1 MGRLYTAKMDQPKDL
16 LSIGAFA
23 NLTRLSLKALRLYD
37 QLGLLQP
44 RFVDLQSGY
53 RFYGVDQLSSA
64 RMIRNMREMDMPL
77 ATIRRVLATWASSPE
92 QAEVLAGEYAEM
104 REQQARQIRQQ
115 VQQFIRQLQQE
126 QNPMS
131 PEVNIKQ
138 IAPQQVLSA
147 TYHIKINKLE
157 ETIRKTRE
165 SMVAML
171 QEQNVEASE
180 SPFGIFHG
188 AINEQ
193 EDGPLEICLP
203 VNGQVKGKGD
213 IQVKVLGGGSAA
225 CVMMLGTQTD
235 FPAIL
240 GAYDAAADWIQ
251 MNGHEM
257 ASPPWEIWHSNKPGD
272 EKMEIIWL
280 FK

>member
-1 MGRLYTAKMDQPKDL
+1 MTQPNEL

-23 NLTRLSLKALRLYD
+23 NLTRLSIKALRLYD

-44 RFVDLQSGY
+44 QWVDPQSGY
-53 RFYGVDQLSSA
+53 RFYGVDQLTSA

-77 ATIRRVLATWASSPE
+77 ATIRQVLAAWAASPE
-92 QAEVLAGEYAEM
+92 QAEALAQAYANL
-104 REQQARQIRQQ
+104 REQEAGQIRARVQQFVQQIRQ
-115 VQQFIRQLQQE
+115 E
-126 QNPMS
+126 NNPMS
-131 PEVNIKQ
+131 LEVNIKQ
-138 IAPQQVLSA
+138 LAPQQVLSA
-147 TYHIKINKLE
+147 IYHIKINKLE
-157 ETIRKTRE
+157 ETIRKSRD
-165 SMVAML
+165 AMSAL
-171 QEQNVEASE
+171 LKEQQVEASD
-180 SPFGIFHG
+180 SPLGIFHG

-203 VNGQVKGKGD
+203 VNGQVEGKGD
-213 IQVKVLGGGSAA
+213 IQVKVLEGGDAA
-225 CVMMLGTQTD
+225 CVMTVGPQTD

-251 MNGHEM
+251 KNGHEM
-257 ASPPWEIWHSNKPGD
+257 AASPREIWHSNQPGA

>member
-1 MGRLYTAKMDQPKDL
+1 MDQSKNL

-23 NLTRLSLKALRLYD
+23 NLTRLSIKALRLYD

-44 RFVDLQSGY
+44 LHVDPQTGY
-53 RFYGVDQLSSA
+53 RYYGVDQLSSA

-77 ATIRRVLATWASSPE
+77 ATIRQVLTALPSLPA
-92 QAEVLAGEYAEM
+92 QAEALLREYVEM
-104 REQQARQIRQQ
+104 REEQVEQIRGQ
-115 VQQFIRQLQQE
+115 VQQFIQQIQQE

-131 PEVNIKQ
+131 FEVKVKS
-138 IAPQQVLSA
+138 IAPQQVLSI
-147 TYHIKINKLE
+147 THHIKINKLDV
-157 ETIRKTRE
+157 TIRKSLE
-165 SMVAML
+165 IMYAML
-171 QEQNVEASE
+171 VEQKVEAAD

-203 VNGQVKGKGD
+203 VNGQITGKGNV
-213 IQVKVLGGGSAA
+213 QVKQLQGSEAA
-225 CVMMLGTQTD
+225 CVMTVGAETD
-235 FPAIL
+235 FPDIL

-251 MNGHEM
+251 KNGYSM
-257 ASPPWEIWHSNKPGD
+257 AESPREVWHSKPG
-272 EKMEIIWL
+272 EEPRMEIVWL

>member
-1 MGRLYTAKMDQPKDL
+1 MSQPKDL

-23 NLTRLSLKALRLYD
+23 NLTRLSIKALRLYD

-44 RFVDLQSGY
+44 RHVDPQSSY

-64 RMIRNMREMDMPL
+64 RMIRDMREMDIPL
-77 ATIRRVLATWASSPE
+77 ATIRLVLAALPSSSA
-92 QAEVLAGEYAEM
+92 QAEALLREYAEM
-104 REQQARQIRQQ
+104 RERQFEQIRIQ
-115 VQQFIRQLQQE
+115 VQQFIQQIQQE

-131 PEVNIKQ
+131 FEVNVKP
-138 IAPQQVLSA
+138 IAPQQVLSI
-147 TYHIKINKLE
+147 THHVKINKLD
-157 ETIRKTRE
+157 ETIRKSLDTLFT
-165 SMVAML
+165 ML
-171 QEQNVEASE
+171 KDQGLEAAA

-193 EDGPLEICLP
+193 EDGPLEICMP
-203 VNGQVKGKGD
+203 VNGQVKGRGD
-213 IQVKVLGGGSAA
+213 VQVKQLQGGDAA
-225 CVMMLGTQTD
+225 CVMTVGPETD

-251 MNGHEM
+251 TNGYAM
-257 ASPPWEIWHSNKPGD
+257 AEPPREVWHSGPGND
-272 EKMEIIWL
+272 PKMEIVWL

>member
-1 MGRLYTAKMDQPKDL
+1 MDQPNDL

-23 NLTRLSLKALRLYD
+23 SMTRLSIKALRLYD

-44 RFVDLQSGY
+44 LHVDPQTGY
-53 RFYGVDQLSSA
+53 RYYGVDQLASA

-77 ATIRRVLATWASSPE
+77 ATIRQVLAALVSEPA
-92 QAEVLAGEYAEM
+92 QAETLLREYAEM
-104 REQQARQIRQQ
+104 REWQVEQIRMQ
-115 VQQFIRQLQQE
+115 VQQFIQQIKQE

-131 PEVNIKQ
+131 LEVNVKS
-138 IAPQQVLSA
+138 IAPQQVLSV
-147 TYHIKINKLE
+147 THHIKVNKLD
-157 ETIRKTRE
+157 ETIRTSVDGMYALLK
-165 SMVAML
+165 
-171 QEQNVEASE
+171 EQKAEASA

-193 EDGPLEICLP
+193 EDGPIEICLP
-203 VNGQVKGKGD
+203 VNGQAKGKGD
-213 IQVKVLGGGSAA
+213 VQVKQLQGGDAA
-225 CVMMLGTQTD
+225 CVMTVGAQTD

-251 MNGHEM
+251 KNGYAM
-257 ASPPWEIWHSNKPGD
+257 AEPPREVWHSGPG
-272 EKMEIIWL
+272 EEAKMEIVWL